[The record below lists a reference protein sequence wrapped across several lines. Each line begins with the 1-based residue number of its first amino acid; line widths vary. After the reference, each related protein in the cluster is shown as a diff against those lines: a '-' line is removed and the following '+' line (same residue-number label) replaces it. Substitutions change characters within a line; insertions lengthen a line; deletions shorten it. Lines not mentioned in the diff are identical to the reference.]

1 MTSHLPSVP
10 LPGTEEEE
18 HSSGTP
24 SPMAFYISTIE
35 LYRIL
40 DSILSDIYR
49 AWRGRSSPGFRRH
62 TTKHGGLNIII
73 ELEEKLFEYEN
84 SLPPFLNW
92 NLPLDQATNPEQTTL
107 HRQRNVL
114 HARYLY
120 LRLLLYRPILTQLC
134 SECTHPRTQAD
145 NRPSSSS
152 NSSILYTSILSKCA
166 AACVLAAIDL
176 VSFIHETYQTSDTDP
191 WWYNGFCI
199 LLLPYDLVRYISNK
213 TE

>member
-1 MTSHLPSVP
+1 MTYGRPSMTSHLPSVT
-10 LPGTEEEE
+10 LPRTEEEE
-18 HSSGTP
+18 HSPGTP

-49 AWRGRSSPGFRRH
+49 AWRGRSSPGSRRH
-62 TTKHGGLNIII
+62 TTKHGGLDIII

-92 NLPLDQATNPEQTTL
+92 NLPLEQATNPEQSTL
-107 HRQRNVL
+107 YLQRNVL

-145 NRPSSSS
+145 NRPSPSF
-152 NSSILYTSILSKCA
+152 NSSIL
-166 AACVLAAIDL
+166 
-176 VSFIHETYQTSDTDP
+176 
-191 WWYNGFCI
+191 
-199 LLLPYDLVRYISNK
+199 
-213 TE
+213 